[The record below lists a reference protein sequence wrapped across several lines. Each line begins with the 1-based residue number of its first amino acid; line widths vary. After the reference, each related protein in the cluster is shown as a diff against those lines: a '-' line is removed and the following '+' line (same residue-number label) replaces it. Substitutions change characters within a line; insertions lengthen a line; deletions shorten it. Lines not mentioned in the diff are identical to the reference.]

1 MQVTAAGISRLL
13 GRHIARYGAGDR
25 PFRIITGYVANLNR
39 LPLMKT
45 KTIVI
50 LVVSACGALFI
61 AAIVS
66 CAGFFFLTFR
76 NMDATLSPTIDEL
89 FAAIDNDTFAEMY
102 DTHTSSEL
110 QKTVTR
116 EQFEELGLTI
126 ETRLGSLKSK
136 SLRQFNVRQNN
147 ANRYAD
153 VVYNATFGNGS
164 GTISGRFKKD
174 GDRWLVVN
182 FHVNSPEFQKD
193 LTTGKCFHCGEPHTS
208 NAKFC
213 PKCGKPLANDQPVTE
228 SDDLGDISN
237 R

>member
-1 MQVTAAGISRLL
+1 
-13 GRHIARYGAGDR
+13 
-25 PFRIITGYVANLNR
+25 
-39 LPLMKT
+39 MKT

-61 AAIVS
+61 AAIAS

-153 VVYNATFGNGS
+153 VVYNATFENGS

-174 GDRWLVVN
+174 GDRWLVVS

-193 LTTGKCFHCGEPHTS
+193 LTTGKCPHCGEPHTS

-228 SDDLGDISN
+228 SDDQGDISN